1 MQIMGVHVSSMTLL
15 IRQPKFWEKK
25 LSFSQHMNSTGG
37 KFVSYAFAGIAGINT
52 AISAFNKNPEK
63 RAKKRKYKLI

>member
-1 MQIMGVHVSSMTLL
+1 
-15 IRQPKFWEKK
+15 
-25 LSFSQHMNSTGG
+25 MNSTGG